1 MYINLIQ
8 ALLISIF
15 AYLGTLPS
23 LLGSTVGWYVLGRP
37 FVSGAVIGL
46 ILGDVQAG
54 IIIGAAVQIVFIAM
68 ITPGGAMPTD
78 LNVAAYIGVGLG
90 LISYKSGASVE
101 SAVAIATAV
110 GSVGVVFHNFQMI
123 VNTLW
128 NQRSVKYIETADYK
142 QLFLNHSVYPQITLF
157 LFRALPTFVI
167 LYYGQGYASEILRVF
182 PADSYIM
189 RTLTTLGGM
198 LPAIG
203 VAILINAIT
212 KKNIDILPVLLGF
225 TLVVTLGINMLSLAI
240 IAAFFAYSQFHN
252 DKGQTLQTEDTGMK
266 AELDD
271 MEEEL

>member
-1 MYINLIQ
+1 
-8 ALLISIF
+8 
-15 AYLGTLPS
+15 
-23 LLGSTVGWYVLGRP
+23 TVGWYVLGRP
-37 FVSGAVIGL
+37 FVSGAIIGL

-110 GSVGVVFHNFQMI
+110 GAVGVVFHNFQMI

-142 QLFLNHSVYPQITLF
+142 QLLLNHSVYPQITLF

-252 DKGQTLQTEDTGMK
+252 DKGQTLQTEEAGVK

>member
-37 FVSGAVIGL
+37 FVSGAIIGL

-54 IIIGAAVQIVFIAM
+54 IIIGAAVQIVFVAM

-110 GSVGVVFHNFQMI
+110 GAVGVVFHNFQMI

-142 QLFLNHSVYPQITLF
+142 QLLLNHSVYPQITLF

-252 DKGQTLQTEDTGMK
+252 DKGQTLQTEEAGVK

>member
-37 FVSGAVIGL
+37 FVSGAIIGL

-78 LNVAAYIGVGLG
+78 LNVASYIGVGLG

-110 GSVGVVFHNFQMI
+110 GAVGVVFHNFQMI

-142 QLFLNHSVYPQITLF
+142 QLLLNHSVYPQITLF
-157 LFRALPTFVI
+157 LFRALPTFAI

-252 DKGQTLQTEDTGMK
+252 DRGQMLQTEEAGMK
-266 AELDD
+266 AELND